1 MRSNGKI
8 CQSKELRGYS
18 KRSKILDSFIRWP
31 LLNQLKKLKLRHRT
45 TISIKKMKR
54 GRGWN
59 SHHFKQIIIKEVAEG
74 EMDSTLDG
82 LAESLIIIIRLVDNG
97 EDQREEHEG

>member
-8 CQSKELRGYS
+8 CLSKGLRGCF
-18 KRSKILDSFIRWP
+18 KRSKIRDSSIRWL
-31 LLNQLKKLKLRHRT
+31 LLNQLRRFKHRHRT
-45 TISIKKMKR
+45 ISIRKMKR
-54 GRGWN
+54 GRSWN
-59 SHHFKQIIIKEVAEG
+59 SQHFKLIIIKEVAEG

-82 LAESLIIIIRLVDNG
+82 LVESLIIRLVDNG